1 MRRITGIVLVAAND
15 VLAARLELSEP
26 RVHAVLRSVLKNGV
40 ILGTPVHL
48 SLPLGT
54 QAADLVR
61 VERKGGNLHFL
72 TLGRVA
78 AVGPRVDAGVI
89 ETSVLE
95 LGAVNRSFCPGL
107 RVRIVGTV
115 VVFNGVGSMKDLL
128 PLEHLNLSFEAIRIL
143 GDYAEVTVLQIHLV
157 LGGARYV
164 DQAVLVVPLGSVC
177 IGFDAFL
184 SGFIGQVSVDNLSLL
199 VLP

>member
-26 RVHAVLRSVLKNGV
+26 RVHAVLGSVLKNGM

-72 TLGRVA
+72 TLG
-78 AVGPRVDAGVI
+78 
-89 ETSVLE
+89 
-95 LGAVNRSFCPGL
+95 
-107 RVRIVGTV
+107 
-115 VVFNGVGSMKDLL
+115 
-128 PLEHLNLSFEAIRIL
+128 
-143 GDYAEVTVLQIHLV
+143 
-157 LGGARYV
+157 
-164 DQAVLVVPLGSVC
+164 
-177 IGFDAFL
+177 
-184 SGFIGQVSVDNLSLL
+184 
-199 VLP
+199 